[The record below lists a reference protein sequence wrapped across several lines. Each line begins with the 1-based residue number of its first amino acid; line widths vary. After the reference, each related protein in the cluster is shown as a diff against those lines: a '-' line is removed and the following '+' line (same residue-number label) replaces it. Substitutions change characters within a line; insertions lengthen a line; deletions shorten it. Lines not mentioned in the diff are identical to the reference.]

1 MTRLSAETEC
11 ALVLLAQAGDDN
23 AKVELLSLYAPA
35 INAAARAFARLIPN
49 RDDAVAAGVIGVLV
63 AIKDFDPAKCL
74 RLAGIVRNRIQDE
87 MWQLSSTSMGA
98 MTVPRTILAR
108 FFRVMSDPRVAG
120 DIAAAREIA
129 SEYQIASATV
139 HAVWTSLNNR
149 PLDVEPADKADAVA
163 CIEDRILAQI
173 ALDAMA
179 PADRAVVSRRCGFDG
194 HRELTI
200 EEVADT
206 LDLTLAA
213 AKLAYARGLASG
225 RLALA

>member
-1 MTRLSAETEC
+1 MSAEVEC
-11 ALVLLAQAGDDN
+11 DLILQAQAGSDD
-23 AKVELLSLYAPA
+23 AKLELLSAYKPA
-35 INAAARAFARLIPN
+35 IVAGANAFARLIPS
-49 RDDAVAAGVIGVLV
+49 REDAIAAATEGVLM
-63 AIKDFDPAKCL
+63 AIRDFDPTRCL
-74 RLAGIVRNRIQDE
+74 RLAGIIRNRVQDAL
-87 MWQLSSTSMGA
+87 WNTTSASIGA
-98 MTVPRTILAR
+98 MGIPRTILAR
-108 FFRVMSDPRVAG
+108 YFRLMSDPRVAG
-120 DIAAAREIA
+120 DIAATREIA
-129 SEYQIASATV
+129 TEYQIAAGTA

-213 AKLAYARGLASG
+213 AKLAYARGLAAG